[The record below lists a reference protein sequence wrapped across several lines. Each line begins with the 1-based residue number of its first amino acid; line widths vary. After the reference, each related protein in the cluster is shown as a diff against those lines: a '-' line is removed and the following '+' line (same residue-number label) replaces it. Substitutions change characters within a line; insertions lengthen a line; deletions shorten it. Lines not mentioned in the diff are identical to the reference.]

1 MPKLRVKCSRCNGL
15 GSVAMTKAL
24 TLTYRLLCQQRKP
37 ISGAELARKDGSIT
51 GVAMANR
58 LLRLEALGLAEGE
71 RDGKERLWVAV
82 RS

>member
-1 MPKLRVKCSRCNGL
+1 MSEISVQCGRCG
-15 GSVAMTKAL
+15 GSGIVAL
-24 TLTYRLLCQQRKP
+24 TAALTSTYRLLCRQRKP
-37 ISGAELARKDGSIT
+37 ISGAELARKDGNIT

-71 RDGKERLWVAV
+71 RDGKERLWQAV